1 MLVTRATA
9 GVLQVQNNYDVINN
23 SACRPRWPVF
33 TGLTPVFTG
42 HVGKKH
48 GMTVIFANTIA
59 RVTNTARTV
68 FAGVQNDSREFGVR
82 EDVRYCQR
90 EWSEK

>member
-1 MLVTRATA
+1 MARVH
-9 GVLQVQNNYDVINN
+9 G
-23 SACRPRWPVF
+23 SPK
-33 TGLTPVFTG
+33 LTPVFTG
-42 HVGKKH
+42 HVIGKKH
-48 GMTVIFANTIA
+48 CMAMTFASTIA

-68 FAGVQNDSREFGVR
+68 SAGVQNDTREFGVR